1 MRKIISGRYWIASD
15 KHTWDADGNYTMEL
29 ELRFEALMTEKEA
42 EEEKAKKKG

>member
-1 MRKIISGRYWIASD
+1 
-15 KHTWDADGNYTMEL
+15 MEL